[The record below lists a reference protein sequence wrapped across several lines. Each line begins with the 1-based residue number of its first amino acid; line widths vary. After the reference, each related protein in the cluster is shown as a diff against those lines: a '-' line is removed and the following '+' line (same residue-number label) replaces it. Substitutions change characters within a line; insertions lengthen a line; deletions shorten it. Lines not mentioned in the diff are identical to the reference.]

1 MVSSVTGGML
11 VSRWTHSG
19 LQEALVSS
27 PKETAAPW
35 VFLSGICVCV
45 CVCVVVV
52 VGEMGSLQM
61 VMLGMGLWGMCET

>member
-1 MVSSVTGGML
+1 MDTLWAAGGSDIITQGDCSSLGVPFG
-11 VSRWTHSG
+11 H
-19 LQEALVSS
+19 
-27 PKETAAPW
+27 
-35 VFLSGICVCV
+35 V